1 MSHSGIATMQPVI
14 WVGQPLKQD
23 FVFSWQVF
31 IFCILFIPV
40 FFSGCAT
47 FSTHT
52 HKNAVSTIV
61 TEPVAGLTNATA
73 ADFGLIGRVSVK
85 GGKESFSGGV
95 QWRHSD
101 RGDEILL
108 LSPLG
113 QTLAQIQHT
122 TDGVYLTTSE
132 HKRYYA
138 TDVESLTEQALGWR
152 LPLMGLQY
160 WVQSLNSPT
169 TASAIDLDMDGS
181 VVAIRQDG
189 WEIDYTG
196 YAPAGL
202 TQARQSGTTYPSPR
216 LLVLKRNGLQIKL
229 IIDNWNPGDR

>member
-1 MSHSGIATMQPVI
+1 MSHSGIATMQSVI
-14 WVGQPLKQD
+14 RVSSSLKQD

-31 IFCILFIPV
+31 IFCIPFIPV
-40 FFSGCAT
+40 LFSGCAT
-47 FSTHT
+47 LSTHAP
-52 HKNAVSTIV
+52 KNAVRTIV
-61 TEPVAGLTNATA
+61 IEPVAGLTNAIS

-95 QWRHSD
+95 QWHHSGG
-101 RGDEILL
+101 GDEILL

-113 QTLAQIQHT
+113 QTLAQIQRT
-122 TDGVYLTTSE
+122 PEGVYLTTSE

-160 WVQSLNSPT
+160 WVQSLNAPT

-181 VVAIRQDG
+181 VAAIRQDG
-189 WEIDYTG
+189 WEIDYSG
-196 YAPAGL
+196 HAPVAL
-202 TQARQSGTTYPSPR
+202 TQTGQSGTTYPR
-216 LLVLKRNGLQIKL
+216 LLVLRRNGLQIKL

>member
-1 MSHSGIATMQPVI
+1 MSRSGIAAMQPVI
-14 WVGQPLKQD
+14 RVNPPLKQD
-23 FVFSWQVF
+23 IVFSWRVF
-31 IFCILFIPV
+31 LFCILFIPV

-47 FSTHT
+47 VGTHT
-52 HKNAVSTIV
+52 HRNAVSTIV
-61 TEPVAGLTNATA
+61 TEPVADLANAA
-73 ADFGLIGRVSVK
+73 SADFGLIGRVSVK

-95 QWRHSD
+95 QWRHGG

-113 QTLAQIQHT
+113 QTLAQIRRT
-122 TDGVYLTTSE
+122 PDGVYLTTSE

-138 TDVESLTEQALGWR
+138 TDVESLTEQVLGWR

-160 WVQSLNSPT
+160 WVQSLNSPA
-169 TASAIDLDMDGS
+169 TASEIDLDMDGS

-189 WEIDYTG
+189 WEIDYSG
-196 YAPAGL
+196 YAPAAPIQTG
-202 TQARQSGTTYPSPR
+202 QVATTYPK
-216 LLVLKRNGLQIKL
+216 LLVLRRNGLQIKL

>member
-1 MSHSGIATMQPVI
+1 MQSVI
-14 WVGQPLKQD
+14 RVSPPLKQD
-23 FVFSWQVF
+23 LVFSWQVF

-47 FSTHT
+47 FSAQAP
-52 HKNAVSTIV
+52 KNAVRTIV
-61 TEPVAGLTNATA
+61 TEPVAGLINSTS

-95 QWRHSD
+95 QWRHSGG
-101 RGDEILL
+101 GDEILL

-113 QTLAQIQHT
+113 QTLAQIQRT
-122 TDGVYLTTSE
+122 PGGVYLTTSE

-160 WVQSLNSPT
+160 WVQSLNAPA

-189 WEIDYTG
+189 WEIDYSG
-196 YAPAGL
+196 YAPVAL
-202 TQARQSGTTYPSPR
+202 TQTGQSGTTYPR
-216 LLVLKRNGLQIKL
+216 LLVLRRNGLQIKL

>member
-1 MSHSGIATMQPVI
+1 
-14 WVGQPLKQD
+14 
-23 FVFSWQVF
+23 
-31 IFCILFIPV
+31 
-40 FFSGCAT
+40 
-47 FSTHT
+47 
-52 HKNAVSTIV
+52 
-61 TEPVAGLTNATA
+61 
-73 ADFGLIGRVSVK
+73 VK

-95 QWRHSD
+95 QWRHSGG
-101 RGDEILL
+101 GDEILL

-113 QTLAQIQHT
+113 QTLAQIQRT
-122 TDGVYLTTSE
+122 PDGVYLTTSE

-160 WVQSLNSPT
+160 WVQSLNSPA

-189 WEIDYTG
+189 WEIDYSG
-196 YAPAGL
+196 YAPAAPV
-202 TQARQSGTTYPSPR
+202 QIRQSATTYPR

-229 IIDNWNPGDR
+229 IIDNWNPGDY